1 MAGPDLT
8 PLNWFLAAAPIALLV
23 LAIMRLRWSAPRAG
37 GLSWLAAA
45 ALALWVFG
53 NSYHGVAV
61 ASAKGL
67 SLALFVLTI
76 LWASV
81 YMYNLVERTG
91 GIDAI
96 GRAMARAASDPLA
109 QALLI
114 AWGFASFIQGITGFG
129 VPVAVAAPLLMMLGF
144 PPARAAAMVLVGH
157 GWAVTFGSMG
167 SSYYTIQLVTGI
179 PGEVIGP
186 HMALLFAPVTI
197 ASGMLV
203 AHIHG
208 GLRAVWR
215 SLPLVAPVGAAMAA
229 AMWLMA
235 DLGAPQ
241 IASSVPGLIALAAI
255 PLGARI
261 GLVRPEPAATA
272 APASDAQPASADA
285 PAEESRPMSFHLGFM
300 PYYLLI
306 GLSVLSQIGPVRDA
320 ALNLSWGLD
329 YPGFVTETGYVV
341 APAANY
347 AAIRLLN
354 HPAPLIIVSV
364 AASMAAL
371 ALAGFWK
378 RGAGWEA
385 ARLTYAQSLSTTVG
399 VGTMVMMAVVMAD
412 TGLTALLAQGIAKAS
427 GPLFPFVS
435 PFIGA
440 LGSFMTGSNTNSNV
454 LFGVL
459 QIETARSL
467 GVGQVTIASIQSI
480 GASVG
485 SSMAPA
491 KVLVGAALVGLA
503 GREHLIMRLTV
514 PYVLALVALAGLTAI
529 ILVELIP
536 RWTR

>member
-1 MAGPDLT
+1 MAGPELT
-8 PLNWFLAAAPIALLV
+8 PFNWFLAAAPIALLV

-53 NSYHGVAV
+53 NSYHGVAI
-61 ASAKGL
+61 ASVKGL

-81 YMYNLVERTG
+81 YMYNLVDRTG

-96 GRAMARAASDPLA
+96 GRTMARAATDPLT

-129 VPVAVAAPLLMMLGF
+129 VPVAVAAPLLMMMGF

-179 PGEVIGP
+179 PGDVIGP

-208 GLRAVWR
+208 GVWAVWR
-215 SLPLVAPVGAAMAA
+215 SLPLVAVAGGAMAA

-235 DLGAPQ
+235 DLDAPQ
-241 IASSVPGLIALAAI
+241 IASSVPGLIALAVI
-255 PLGARI
+255 PLGARL
-261 GLVRPEPAATA
+261 GLVRPDRAAAEAGQAVPPPA
-272 APASDAQPASADA
+272 Q
-285 PAEESRPMSFHLGFM
+285 EGRRMSFHLGFL

-306 GLSVLSQIGPVRDA
+306 GLSVLSQIGPVRNA
-320 ALNLSWGLD
+320 PLNLSWGLD
-329 YPGFVTETGYVV
+329 YPGFVTDTGFAV
-341 APAANY
+341 APAVNY

-354 HPAPLIIVSV
+354 HPAPLIVASV
-364 AASMAAL
+364 AVSMAAL
-371 ALAGFWK
+371 AAAGFWK

-385 ARLTYAQSLSTTVG
+385 ARLTYTQSLSTTVG

-412 TGLTALLAQGIAKAS
+412 TGLTALLAQGVAKAS

-467 GVGQVTIASIQSI
+467 GVGQVTIAGVQSI

-503 GREHLIMRLTV
+503 GREHLIMRLAV

-529 ILVELIP
+529 VLVELIP
-536 RWTR
+536 EWTR

>member
-1 MAGPDLT
+1 MGGPDLT

-53 NSYHGVAV
+53 NSHHGVAV

-81 YMYNLVERTG
+81 FMFNLVDRTG
-91 GIDAI
+91 GIAAI
-96 GRAMARAASDPLA
+96 GRAMARAASDPLT

-129 VPVAVAAPLLMMLGF
+129 VPVAVAAPLLMMMGF
-144 PPARAAAMVLVGH
+144 APARAAAMVLVGH

-215 SLPLVAPVGAAMAA
+215 SLPLVAVVGGAMAA

-255 PLGARI
+255 PLGARA
-261 GLVRPEPAATA
+261 GLVRPERAA
-272 APASDAQPASADA
+272 APAAEAVPAAQQPVG
-285 PAEESRPMSFHLGFM
+285 ERRPMSFHLGFM

-306 GLSVLSQIGPVRDA
+306 GLSVLSQLGAVQNAPF
-320 ALNLSWGLD
+320 NLSWGLD
-329 YPGFVTETGYVV
+329 YPGFVTETGHVV
-341 APAANY
+341 APAADY

-364 AASMAAL
+364 AVSMAAL
-371 ALAGFWK
+371 ALAGFWR

-467 GVGQVTIASIQSI
+467 DVGQVTIASVQSI

-503 GREHLIMRLTV
+503 GREHVIMRLTV
-514 PYVLALVALAGLTAI
+514 PYVLALTALAGLTAI
-529 ILVELIP
+529 ILVEFVP

>member
-8 PLNWFLAAAPIALLV
+8 LLNWLLAAAPIALLV

-53 NSYHGVAV
+53 NSYHGVAI

-81 YMYNLVERTG
+81 YMYNLVDRTG

-96 GRAMARAASDPLA
+96 GRAMARAASDPLT

-129 VPVAVAAPLLMMLGF
+129 VPVAVAAPLLMMMGF
-144 PPARAAAMVLVGH
+144 APARAAAMVLVGH

-179 PGEVIGP
+179 PGEEIGP

-215 SLPLVAPVGAAMAA
+215 SLPLVVVVGGAMAA

-255 PLGARI
+255 PLGARA
-261 GLVRPEPAATA
+261 GLVRPERAAQAEDAPAVDA
-272 APASDAQPASADA
+272 APA
-285 PAEESRPMSFHLGFM
+285 AEGRRMSFHLGFM

-306 GLSVLSQIGPVRDA
+306 GLSVLSQLAPVRDA

-329 YPGFVTETGYVV
+329 YPGFVTETGHVV
-341 APAANY
+341 APAADY

-364 AASMAAL
+364 AASMAML

-385 ARLTYAQSLSTTVG
+385 ARLTYSQSLSTTVG

-467 GVGQVTIASIQSI
+467 GIGQVTIASMQSI

-503 GREHLIMRLTV
+503 GREHVIMRLTV
-514 PYVLALVALAGLTAI
+514 PYVLALVAIAGLTAI
-529 ILVELIP
+529 ILIELVP